1 MARADISIPGLDF
14 DIVKVNAFSLLN
26 THVYGKS
33 DKIVRFVS
41 FADETKLKALWS
53 TYNGS
58 LM

>member
-41 FADETKLKALWS
+41 FADETKLKAL
-53 TYNGS
+53 
-58 LM
+58 